1 MKYYLI
7 NVLNEKEEC
16 TEFEV
21 IQFLTDRQ
29 IALLHNFQKSN
40 KNKIRFTINF
50 NVNMV
55 YKYILIERGVKS

>member
-16 TEFEV
+16 TEFET

-29 IALLHNFQKSN
+29 IALLHNFQGSN
-40 KNKIRFTINF
+40 RKQIRFTINF
-50 NVNMV
+50 NMNMV
-55 YKYILIERGVKS
+55 YKYILVERGVK